1 MDWQAMFNLAMAGGG
16 ILLGALGTVMWQIIR
31 QIQTEGAQMRA
42 SLAENYVRRDDY
54 RDDMRDVKAMLEKI
68 SDKLDAKADK

>member
-1 MDWQAMFNLAMAGGG
+1 MFNLAIGAGGVV
-16 ILLGALGTVMWQIIR
+16 LGALCTVLWQMIR
-31 QIQTEGAQMRA
+31 QIQSDQSVLRA
-42 SLAENYVRRDDY
+42 ALAENYVRRDDY